1 MLTLC
6 YFAGLRD
13 VLGVDRE
20 AVELPEQ
27 VQTVSDLMMYLGN
40 LRGDKW
46 QSALASKLICTA
58 VNQEICSRDKAITP
72 GDEVAFFPPVTG
84 G

>member
-6 YFAGLRD
+6 YFASLRD

-27 VQTVSDLMMYLGN
+27 VQTVSDLMVHLGN

-58 VNQEICSRDKAITP
+58 VNQEICSSDKLITP

>member
-1 MLTLC
+1 MTLC

-27 VQTVSDLMMYLGN
+27 VQTVADLMMYLGS